1 MKSQCLGKP
10 WEMFIQYTGARA
22 LRSKRPLRWGP
33 SPSLLHLW
41 VFVFAVLSSEHA
53 SPHLC
58 TTGSFPSPR
67 TPSNV
72 TFSERSPRPSQG
84 MTRNSLTLCYLGTH
98 SSEAELCSCP
108 LSVFPHR
115 MCPTRAILLANLL
128 MASSSLSGTTQ
139 HVLIK

>member
-1 MKSQCLGKP
+1 MNEISVSGKALGNVHHIP
-10 WEMFIQYTGARA
+10 RCTSPEIQEA
-22 LRSKRPLRWGP
+22 PEV
-33 SPSLLHLW
+33 PSLLHLW

-58 TTGSFPSPR
+58 ATGSFPSPR
-67 TPSNV
+67 TPSDV
-72 TFSERSPRPSQG
+72 TFLERSPRPSQC
-84 MTRNSLTLCYLGTH
+84 MTRTSLILCYLGTH

-115 MCPTRAILLANLL
+115 MCPTRAIILANLL
-128 MASSSLSGTTQ
+128 MASSPLSGTTQ